1 MTKLEFILALKDKL
15 SHLPQNEVAER
26 LNFYCEIIED
36 RVEEGLS
43 EQEAVAAV
51 GSVEDIAAQIAS
63 EIPPLQA
70 SVAKRKKRQPAWVIV
85 LLALGCPAWLSLLF
99 AAVAVAL
106 SLYAAAWSVIVSLW
120 ATFAALIGS
129 SVGVLGGGL
138 VLAFSAN
145 SVVGMAM
152 IGVGIVLAGLSVLF
166 FVLCKVATDGVALL
180 TKKTVLWTKKIL
192 AKKEGAK

>member
-63 EIPPLQA
+63 EIPLRAP
-70 SVAKRKKRQPAWVIV
+70 AKRKKRQPAWVIV

>member
-43 EQEAVAAV
+43 EQEAVEAV

-63 EIPPLQA
+63 EIPLRAPA
-70 SVAKRKKRQPAWVIV
+70 TRKKRQPAWVIV
-85 LLALGCPAWLSLLF
+85 LLALGCPVWLSLLF

-120 ATFAALIGS
+120 ATFAALVGS

-152 IGVGIVLAGLSVLF
+152 IGAGIVLAGLSVLF
-166 FVLCKVATDGVALL
+166 FVLCKAATDGAALL

-192 AKKEGAK
+192 AKKGGQNE